1 MKINI
6 NEMIIYKG
14 GDPDFK
20 FGIASAYI
28 NHENG
33 RGTRSN
39 KNPLIVR
46 YISEE
51 KKYLVIDGYHRI
63 VKGLLEGK
71 REFDC
76 KVDWNGKYSN
86 WWVPPKEKRFI
97 LENYLGDK
105 NE

>member
-6 NEMIIYKG
+6 NDMIIYKG

-20 FGIASAYI
+20 FGIASAYV
-28 NHENG
+28 NHENNK
-33 RGTRSN
+33 GTKSDG
-39 KNPLIVR
+39 KPLVVR
-46 YISEE
+46 YITEE
-51 KKYLVIDGYHRI
+51 NKFLVVDGYHRI

-71 REFDC
+71 REFNC

-105 NE
+105 DE